1 MEDPEHVVH
10 VEGDK
15 GVGVVF
21 VLPPCYLNRG
31 SFSWE
36 NYLGL
41 HEEEREATLSKDK
54 ETLRKNLSD
63 DVAAVMRVLE
73 TPLMLNDEVAGAQ
86 AAFGI
91 AYSGI

>member
-1 MEDPEHVVH
+1 MEDPKHVAPI
-10 VEGDK
+10 EGDK

-73 TPLMLNDEVAGAQ
+73 TTLMLNDEVAGSQ
-86 AAFGI
+86 AALDK
-91 AYSGI
+91 AYARI